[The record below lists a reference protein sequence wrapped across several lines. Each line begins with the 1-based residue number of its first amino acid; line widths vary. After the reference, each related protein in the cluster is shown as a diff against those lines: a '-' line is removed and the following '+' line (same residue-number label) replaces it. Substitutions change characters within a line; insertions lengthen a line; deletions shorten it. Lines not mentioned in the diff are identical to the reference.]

1 MLITVKLMGGAKKSF
16 STDSVTL
23 KESSMTLNELI
34 DHLIQ
39 IKPKN
44 TLEFDTKNLLIAV
57 NGIDSSAL
65 QGYNTKLCDNDV
77 VSIIPIIHGGAHS
90 RIQFSIM
97 HSNVE
102 IFHMLNDKKFHIE
115 FLKELRNNYPHLILQ
130 ALHSQFIL
138 GVNHAKKILAISLYA
153 KKNKTLLTKKI
164 EIDILLRFAGTTQIS
179 HAIKIA
185 GRKPNKDFFIIAIG
199 KKSTLSKLHSELKPS
214 LNLKQFS
221 KSNHQ
226 YLKKQFKP
234 SKKQISVISSK
245 TPLEDIIVERAAL
258 LF

>member
-1 MLITVKLMGGAKKSF
+1 MGGAKKSF

-23 KESSMTLNELI
+23 EKSNLTIKKLI

-44 TLEFDTKNLLIAV
+44 TLEFDPKNLLIAV

-65 QGYNTKLCDNDV
+65 RGYNTKLNDNDV
-77 VSIIPIIHGGAHS
+77 VSIIPIIHGGTYS

-102 IFHMLNDKKFHIE
+102 IFCMLNNNKFDIE
-115 FLKELRNNYPHLILQ
+115 FLKELRNKYPGLIIQ
-130 ALHSQFIL
+130 ALHSKFIL

-153 KKNKTLLTKKI
+153 KKNKTLLAKKI
-164 EIDILLRFAGTTQIS
+164 EIDILMRFAGTTQIS
-179 HAIKIA
+179 QAIKIA
-185 GRKPNKDFFIIAIG
+185 GRKPNRDFFIIAIG

-214 LNLKQFS
+214 FSLKQFS
-221 KSNHQ
+221 KGNHQ
-226 YLKKQFKP
+226 HLKNQFKI

-245 TPLEDIIVERAAL
+245 NPLEDIIIERAAL

>member
-1 MLITVKLMGGAKKSF
+1 MGGAKKSF
-16 STDSVTL
+16 STDKIVLEKNVSTI
-23 KESSMTLNELI
+23 NELI
-34 DHLIQ
+34 SHLID
-39 IKPKN
+39 IKPKDA
-44 TLEFDTKNLLIAV
+44 LEFDTKNLLIAV

-65 QGYNTKLCDNDV
+65 QGYDTKLNDNDV
-77 VSIIPIIHGGAHS
+77 VSIIPIIHGGAHF

-153 KKNKTLLTKKI
+153 KKTKTLLTKKI

-185 GRKPNKDFFIIAIG
+185 GRKPNKDFFIIALG
-199 KKSTLSKLHSELKPS
+199 KKSALSKLHSELEPL
-214 LNLKQFS
+214 LNSKQFS
-221 KSNHQ
+221 KNNHL
-226 YLKKQFKP
+226 YLKKQFKT

-245 TPLEDIIVERAAL
+245 NPLEDIIVERSAL

>member
-1 MLITVKLMGGAKKSF
+1 MITVKLMGGAKKSF
-16 STDSVTL
+16 STDSITL
-23 KESSMTLNELI
+23 EKSNLTIEKLI

-39 IKPKN
+39 IKPKS

-65 QGYNTKLCDNDV
+65 HGYNTKLNNNDI
-77 VSIIPIIHGGAHS
+77 VSIIPIIHGGAYP

-97 HSNVE
+97 RSNVE
-102 IFHMLNDKKFHIE
+102 IFCMLKNNKFDIE
-115 FLKELRNNYPHLILQ
+115 FLKELRNKYSELIIQ
-130 ALHSQFIL
+130 ALDSRFIL

-153 KKNKTLLTKKI
+153 KKNKALLAKKI
-164 EIDILLRFAGTTQIS
+164 EIDILMRFAGTTQIS
-179 HAIKIA
+179 QAIKIA

-199 KKSTLSKLHSELKPS
+199 KKSTLSKLHSELKS
-214 LNLKQFS
+214 SFSLKQFS

-226 YLKKQFKP
+226 YLKTQFKI
-234 SKKQISVISSK
+234 SKKQISIISSK
-245 TPLEDIIVERAAL
+245 NPLEDIIVERAAL

>member
-1 MLITVKLMGGAKKSF
+1 MITIKLMGGAKKSF
-16 STDSVTL
+16 STDSVIL

-39 IKPKN
+39 IKPKD

-97 HSNVE
+97 HSDVE
-102 IFHMLNDKKFHIE
+102 IFHVLNDKRFDIE
-115 FLKELRNNYPHLILQ
+115 FLKELRNNYPRVILQ

-153 KKNKTLLTKKI
+153 KKIKLYYQKKLKLT
-164 EIDILLRFAGTTQIS
+164 
-179 HAIKIA
+179 
-185 GRKPNKDFFIIAIG
+185 
-199 KKSTLSKLHSELKPS
+199 
-214 LNLKQFS
+214 
-221 KSNHQ
+221 
-226 YLKKQFKP
+226 YC
-234 SKKQISVISSK
+234 
-245 TPLEDIIVERAAL
+245 
-258 LF
+258 